1 MSPHHRCLTESA
13 AKIHTETNH
22 INTNSFANDNSSFK
36 VLNLR
41 RSIKAEVLYQL
52 KTKSVDLSSLL
63 TAFVVQAMVAV
74 VKRQCCST
82 EEEAACER
90 ASKQASGH
98 KLMASCR
105 KDTLLLL
112 P

>member
-52 KTKSVDLSSLL
+52 KTKSVDLSSLF

-74 VKRQCCST
+74 VKRQRCST
-82 EEEAACER
+82 EEEAACE
-90 ASKQASGH
+90 A
-98 KLMASCR
+98 
-105 KDTLLLL
+105 
-112 P
+112 